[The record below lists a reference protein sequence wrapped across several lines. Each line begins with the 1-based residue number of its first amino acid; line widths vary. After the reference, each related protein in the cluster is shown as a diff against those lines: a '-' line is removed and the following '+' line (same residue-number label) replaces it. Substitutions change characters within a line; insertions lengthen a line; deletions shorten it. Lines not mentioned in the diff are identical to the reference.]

1 MASDCPKVR
10 LSMKRSQ
17 IETPVAKDDVA
28 SPSQGT
34 DVSGA
39 EAGVETSAPGG
50 GKKER
55 ILRAAQAMFGRYGFA
70 NTTMKMIAE
79 EAGVAFGL
87 VAHHFGSKETL
98 FITAGF
104 DMVGRL
110 LDRVRAAAADAS
122 SGYEALTRFV
132 RAYLQFTLDN
142 PETFP
147 VLIRCSPFGEL
158 GGDSHKQLVA
168 EKFDL
173 IFDEIASHL
182 KRGMDDG
189 SIRPLPVRKTALLLY
204 GNILTAVRTHF
215 ITPYKFAGLYE
226 ETLRYVQHAVANP
239 EGLGRD
245 AVFRRKFQ
253 DMTMID

>member
-1 MASDCPKVR
+1 
-10 LSMKRSQ
+10 MKRR
-17 IETPVAKDDVA
+17 IPDTPPPEERKRPEPEPGVLAPPEAAIGA
-28 SPSQGT
+28 S
-34 DVSGA
+34 
-39 EAGVETSAPGG
+39 

-55 ILRAAQAMFGRYGFA
+55 ILRAAQAMFGRHGFA
-70 NTTMKMIAE
+70 ATTMKMIAE

-87 VAHHFGSKETL
+87 VAHHFGDKENL

-104 DMVGRL
+104 DMIGRL
-110 LDRVRAAAADAS
+110 MTKVRADAAGTD
-122 SGYEALTRFV
+122 SGYDALTLFV
-132 RAYLQFTLDN
+132 RSYLQFTLDN
-142 PETFP
+142 PDTFP

-158 GGDSHKQLVA
+158 GADTHKQLVA

-173 IFDEIASHL
+173 IFDEIALHL
-182 KRGMDDG
+182 QRGMEDG
-189 SIRPLPVRKTALLLY
+189 SIRKGPLRKTALLLY

-226 ETLRYVQHAVANP
+226 ETVRYIQQAVGNP

-253 DMTMID
+253 NLTMID

>member
-1 MASDCPKVR
+1 
-10 LSMKRSQ
+10 MKRSQ
-17 IETPVAKDDVA
+17 NETSNAPSEPDA
-28 SPSQGT
+28 SAREMEPFVPSAGG
-34 DVSGA
+34 DAVSGGA
-39 EAGVETSAPGG
+39 

-55 ILRAAQAMFGRYGFA
+55 ILRAAQAMFGRHGFA

-87 VAHHFGSKETL
+87 VAHHFGGKENL

-104 DMVGRL
+104 DMIGRL
-110 LDRVRAAAADAS
+110 LTRVREEASDAE
-122 SGYEALTRFV
+122 SGYDALTRFI
-132 RAYLQFTLDN
+132 RAYLRFTLDN

-158 GGDSHKQLVA
+158 GGDDHKALVA

-173 IFDEIASHL
+173 IFDEIAAHL

-189 SIRPLPVRKTALLLY
+189 SIRLLPVRKTALLLY

-239 EGLGRD
+239 EGLGRE

-253 DMTMID
+253 HLSLID

>member
-1 MASDCPKVR
+1 
-10 LSMKRSQ
+10 MKRSQ
-17 IETPVAKDDVA
+17 NETPPARQNAADAVPGMEPFVA
-28 SPSQGT
+28 SASGDGGT
-34 DVSGA
+34 VG
-39 EAGVETSAPGG
+39 T

-55 ILRAAQAMFGRYGFA
+55 ILRAAQAMFGRHGFA

-87 VAHHFGSKETL
+87 VAHHFGGKENL

-104 DMVGRL
+104 DMIGRL
-110 LDRVRAAAADAS
+110 LARVREAAAEAE
-122 SGYEALTRFV
+122 SGYDALTLFV

-158 GGDSHKQLVA
+158 GGDDHKELVA

-189 SIRPLPVRKTALLLY
+189 SIRHLPVRKTALLLY

-226 ETLRYVQHAVANP
+226 ETLRYVQHAVVNP
-239 EGLGRD
+239 EGLGRE

-253 DMTMID
+253 DLTMID